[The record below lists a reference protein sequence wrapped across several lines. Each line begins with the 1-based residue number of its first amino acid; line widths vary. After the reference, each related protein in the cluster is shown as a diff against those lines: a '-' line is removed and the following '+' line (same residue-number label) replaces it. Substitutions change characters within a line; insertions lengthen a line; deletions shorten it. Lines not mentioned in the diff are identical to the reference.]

1 MKTLIRSLAAAAL
14 GLAALTSTAVA
25 DWRTEYPKITFGV
38 TSGENAKDS
47 RARWTPFVAYLE
59 EQLGIEVELRQASDY
74 AGIIEAMGAGRVE
87 MAWYGGAGY
96 AAAWDVMKGNIE
108 PIAMDVSAKGKMGYH
123 SVLVVKGDSDV
134 ADMEGLAG
142 KSLAF
147 ADPNSTSGFMIP
159 NYWLRKL
166 GKIGGESEFFK
177 STGFSGSHENGILA
191 VMNGT
196 YDVAATWTYDEEDGN
211 ISRMIRKGMINEGDV
226 KVIWTSPLIPNSPFT
241 VLKSLPE
248 DMKADLK
255 AAMTEMNTRD
265 PERFEQVSQGE
276 FQRFAEATH
285 DMYVYA
291 IELREEQKKQ
301 R

>member
-1 MKTLIRSLAAAAL
+1 GL
-14 GLAALTSTAVA
+14 G
-25 DWRTEYPKITFGV
+25 DE
-38 TSGENAKDS
+38 
-47 RARWTPFVAYLE
+47 
-59 EQLGIEVELRQASDY
+59 
-74 AGIIEAMGAGRVE
+74 AGIDHRADEIRRDDEH
-87 MAWYGGAGY
+87 
-96 AAAWDVMKGNIE
+96 IE

-241 VLKSLPE
+241 VVKSLPE